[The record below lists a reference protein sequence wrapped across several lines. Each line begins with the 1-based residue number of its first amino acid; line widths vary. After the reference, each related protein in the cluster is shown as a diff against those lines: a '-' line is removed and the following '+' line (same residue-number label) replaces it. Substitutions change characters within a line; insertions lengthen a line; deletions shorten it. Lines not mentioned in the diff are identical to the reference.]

1 MVSASGW
8 QRPADCAC
16 LRVVAPRAVSAC
28 QPDGGLIAARIGS
41 IFAPSFAA
49 TRTPVLAIETLKKR
63 SSFLRVRGGGR
74 WATGAFVLEGKP
86 RAPLACPAGES
97 SRLRAHEADV
107 VQGTAAHPTDLPRF
121 GFTVT
126 KKLGNAVARN
136 RIRRRL
142 KAAVSQ
148 VAPLGARADCD
159 YVIIAR
165 EAALTRPFLSITQD
179 LDNAFERV
187 HQSLRKPGG
196 SGGKSSRR
204 ARTERTKGQDR
215 S

>member
-1 MVSASGW
+1 M
-8 QRPADCAC
+8 
-16 LRVVAPRAVSAC
+16 
-28 QPDGGLIAARIGS
+28 
-41 IFAPSFAA
+41 
-49 TRTPVLAIETLKKR
+49 AIETLKKR

-86 RAPLACPAGES
+86 RVTIPSADCETVGADRHQAEVSHSLLTEAAG
-97 SRLRAHEADV
+97 
-107 VQGTAAHPTDLPRF
+107 PPRF

-142 KAAVSQ
+142 KAAVAQ
-148 VAPLGARADCD
+148 VAPLGAQADCD

-165 EAALTRPFLSITQD
+165 NAALTSPFHSITQD

-187 HQSLRKPGG
+187 HLALRKTGG
-196 SGGKSSRR
+196 NGGKRSKNVRS
-204 ARTERTKGQDR
+204 ERTKGRDR
-215 S
+215 P

>member
-1 MVSASGW
+1 M
-8 QRPADCAC
+8 
-16 LRVVAPRAVSAC
+16 
-28 QPDGGLIAARIGS
+28 
-41 IFAPSFAA
+41 
-49 TRTPVLAIETLKKR
+49 AIETLKKR

-86 RAPLACPAGES
+86 RVPRPGGDGETVGSAGHQTVA
-97 SRLRAHEADV
+97 RGLLPEAAD
-107 VQGTAAHPTDLPRF
+107 TARF

-142 KAAVSQ
+142 KAAVAQ
-148 VAPLGARADCD
+148 VAPLGAQADCD

-165 EAALTRPFLSITQD
+165 NAALTRPFLSITQD

-187 HQSLRKPGG
+187 HLALRKTGG
-196 SGGKSSRR
+196 NSGKTSKNVRG
-204 ARTERTKGQDR
+204 ERTKGRDR